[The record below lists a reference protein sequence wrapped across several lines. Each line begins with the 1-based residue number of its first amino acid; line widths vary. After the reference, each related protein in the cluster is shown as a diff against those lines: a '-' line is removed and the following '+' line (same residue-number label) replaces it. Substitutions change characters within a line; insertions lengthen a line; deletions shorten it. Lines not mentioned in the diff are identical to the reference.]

1 MIIMTVEKGDKVE
14 IEYTGTFDNGTVFD
28 TSEKHGKPLE
38 FEAGSGQVIPGFDSA
53 VLGMEQGQ
61 EKEIT
66 IEPKD
71 GYGVR
76 NGDLVKKIPKTN
88 LPQDQKP
95 EVGMVLAV
103 GFPDG
108 RQLPAKIIEVTDED
122 VTIDMNHPL
131 AERTLHFKI
140 KLVGL
145 TKPATSS

>member
-1 MIIMTVEKGDKVE
+1 MAVEKGDKVQ
-14 IEYTGTFDNGTVFD
+14 IEYTGTLDNGNVFD

-38 FEAGSGQVIPGFDSA
+38 FEVGSGDVIPGFDSA
-53 VLGMEQGQ
+53 VMGMEEGQ
-61 EKEIT
+61 EKDIT

-71 GYGVR
+71 AYGMR
-76 NGDLVKKIPKTN
+76 NGDLVKKIPRSN
-88 LPQDQKP
+88 LPQDQIP

-108 RQLPAKIIEVTDED
+108 RQLPAKIIEVNDDE
-122 VTIDMNHPL
+122 VSIDMNHPL

-145 TKPATSS
+145 TKATS

>member
-1 MIIMTVEKGDKVE
+1 MTVEKGDKVE

>member
-1 MIIMTVEKGDKVE
+1 MAVEKGDKVK

-38 FEAGSGQVIPGFDSA
+38 FEVGAQMVIKGFDQA
-53 VLGMEQGQ
+53 VMGMEEGQ

-66 IEPKD
+66 IGPED
-71 GYGVR
+71 GYGKR
-76 NGDLVKKIPKTN
+76 NGDLVKKIPRDN
-88 LPQDQKP
+88 LPQDEIPK
-95 EVGMVLAV
+95 VDMVLAV

-108 RQLPAKIIEVTDED
+108 RQLPAKIIEVTEKE

-145 TKPATSS
+145 TKATVSS